1 MNCKTQTTGKLLV
14 QKLFIYMYVLII
26 LAVPSCIKE
35 YQLNVTCNYVYNY

>member
-14 QKLFIYMYVLII
+14 QKLFTYMYVLII

-35 YQLNVTCNYVYNY
+35 YQLNVTYNYVYNY

>member
-35 YQLNVTCNYVYNY
+35 YQLNVTYNYVYNY